1 MDIYIESFITSKSF
15 LQFEIGEELDLS
27 KYVIE
32 KHYNPIGVGT
42 NAYYFFN
49 QNIDFELYTVKGL
62 INSFDILL
70 RNQSNELYLGNE
82 SNKLNLRSST
92 IDNFINYL
100 NHNKLTWK
108 FGDIIS
114 ERSISIVYYSNL
126 KMQLSFDCEINQSLS
141 IINLF

>member
-92 IDNFINYL
+92 IDNFIN
-100 NHNKLTWK
+100 
-108 FGDIIS
+108 GDIIS